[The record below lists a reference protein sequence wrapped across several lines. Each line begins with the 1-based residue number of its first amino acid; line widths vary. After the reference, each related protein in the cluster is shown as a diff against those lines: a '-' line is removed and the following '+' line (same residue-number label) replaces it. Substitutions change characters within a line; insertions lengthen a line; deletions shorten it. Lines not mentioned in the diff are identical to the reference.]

1 MPSKPPF
8 HKQET
13 RFSCVPAC
21 LRMILLSFG
30 VDMPESELRVRCDST
45 ILGTSA
51 LGAVDAARLIGFGAS
66 AKYTL
71 TPDELKNL
79 VAAGRYPI
87 VFVSML
93 PIDARD
99 DLHALVVTGFGHHEV
114 SALDPLNGERTI
126 PLPTFIAA
134 WGMRHNLVILIER

>member
-1 MPSKPPF
+1 M
-8 HKQET
+8 
-13 RFSCVPAC
+13 PAC

-30 VDMPESELRVRCDST
+30 VDISESELRVRCDST

-71 TPDELKNL
+71 ALDELKNL
-79 VAAGRYPI
+79 LTASRYPI

-99 DLHALVVTGFGHHEV
+99 DLHALVVTGFAQNDV
-114 SALDPLNGERTI
+114 SVLDPLNGERTI
-126 PLPTFIAA
+126 SLPTFLAA
-134 WGMRHNLVILIER
+134 WGMRHNLAILIER

>member
-1 MPSKPPF
+1 
-8 HKQET
+8 
-13 RFSCVPAC
+13 
-21 LRMILLSFG
+21 MILLSFG
-30 VDMPESELRVRCDST
+30 VDMTESDLRVRCDST

-51 LGAVDAARLIGFGAS
+51 LAAVDAARLIGFAAS

-79 VAAGRYPI
+79 VAAERFPI

-99 DLHALVVTGFGHHEV
+99 DLHALVVTGFEQHDV
-114 SALDPLNGERTI
+114 TVLDPLNGERTI
-126 PLPTFIAA
+126 PRPTFTAA
-134 WGMRHNLVILIER
+134 WGMRHNLAILIER

>member
-1 MPSKPPF
+1 MRLDNS
-8 HKQET
+8 
-13 RFSCVPAC
+13 
-21 LRMILLSFG
+21 
-30 VDMPESELRVRCDST
+30 
-45 ILGTSA
+45 GTSA

-71 TPDELKNL
+71 THDELKYL
-79 VAAGRYPI
+79 VAADRYPI

-99 DLHALVVTGFGHHEV
+99 DLHALVVTGFGQQEV
-114 SALDPLNGERTI
+114 SVFDPLTGERTI

-134 WGMRHNLVILIER
+134 WGMRHNLAILIER

>member
-1 MPSKPPF
+1 
-8 HKQET
+8 
-13 RFSCVPAC
+13 
-21 LRMILLSFG
+21 MILLSFG
-30 VDMPESELRVRCDST
+30 VDMTESDLRVRCDST

-51 LGAVDAARLIGFGAS
+51 LAAVDAARLIGFGAS

-71 TPDELKNL
+71 TVDELNSL
-79 VAAGRYPI
+79 VAAGRFPI

-99 DLHALVVTGFGHHEV
+99 DLHALVVTGFEQHDV
-114 SALDPLNGERTI
+114 TVLDPLNEERTI
-126 PLPTFIAA
+126 PRLTFTAA

>member
-1 MPSKPPF
+1 M
-8 HKQET
+8 
-13 RFSCVPAC
+13 PAC

-30 VDMPESELRVRCDST
+30 VDKPESELRVRCDPT

-87 VFVSML
+87 VSFL
-93 PIDARD
+93 
-99 DLHALVVTGFGHHEV
+99 
-114 SALDPLNGERTI
+114 
-126 PLPTFIAA
+126 AA
-134 WGMRHNLVILIER
+134 DRCAG